1 MEVVMSAIATA
12 VPQYCRQQDEI
23 ADFLI
28 QRFQLSPAEQRLLK
42 AVYRQSGIQQRYSV
56 LSDGFVSERP
66 VTFFDHAAQGSLP
79 TTKARMGIYRQEAF
93 NLAESA
99 ARACLEKRKISSQ
112 TVTHLITVSCTGMY
126 APGIDIELIQALG
139 LSAHTQRTA
148 IQFMG
153 CYAAFNA
160 LKLAEHICQA
170 NHEARVLVVCV
181 ELCSLHYQHQMT
193 KDNLIANAI
202 FADGAA
208 AVLVESLANAAHVPL
223 VLGFKKFRCALL
235 PSSEKAMAWE
245 IGDNGFDIVLSSYVA
260 QAIESGIGQFLQD
273 FIRDEHVSLSE
284 IDHYAIHPGGIKI
297 LAACEAALGL
307 EPESQ
312 RHAYQVLSRYGN
324 MSSATI
330 LFVLRSLW
338 DELLQTGK
346 QDQTIFSA
354 AFGPGLTLESMLLT
368 TKRL

>member
-12 VPQYCRQQDEI
+12 VPQYCRRQDEI

-28 QRFQLSPAEQRLLK
+28 ECFHLSPAEQRLLK
-42 AVYRQSGIQQRYSV
+42 AVYRQSGIQERYSV
-56 LSDGFVSERP
+56 LSDGFVSARP
-66 VTFFDHAAQGSLP
+66 VTFFDQAFEGRLP
-79 TTKARMGIYRQEAF
+79 TTKARMQIYRQEAL

-99 ARACLEKRKISSQ
+99 ARACLEKREISSHAI
-112 TVTHLITVSCTGMY
+112 THLITVSCTGMY

-139 LSAHTQRTA
+139 LSVHTQRSA

-170 NHEARVLVVCV
+170 NDEARVLVVCV

-193 KDNLIANAI
+193 KDNLVANAI

-208 AVLVESLANAAHVPL
+208 AVLVEPLNNTLNLPL
-223 VLGFKKFRCALL
+223 VLSFKKFRCALL
-235 PSSEKAMAWE
+235 PSSQKSMAWE

-260 QAIESGIGQFLQD
+260 EAIESGIGQFLGDFLREEQLSVQD
-273 FIRDEHVSLSE
+273 
-284 IDHYAIHPGGIKI
+284 IDYYAIHPGGIKI
-297 LAACEAALGL
+297 LSACEAALGL
-307 EPESQ
+307 DRHTQ
-312 RHAYQVLSRYGN
+312 RHAYHVLSRYGN
-324 MSSATI
+324 MSSVTI
-330 LFVLRSLW
+330 LFVLKSLW
-338 DELLQTGK
+338 DELLQTMN

-368 TKRL
+368 TKVL